1 MITKAPYGS
10 WLSPISL
17 DSITKESIS
26 FGHLAIDDNY
36 LYWTEQRPDEEGRN
50 VIVQYNP
57 KSATKLDLIPHP
69 FNARTKVHEY
79 GGASFLVD
87 AETVYFSNWDD
98 QRIYSCTNNS
108 KPKPLTPVGAFRY
121 ADGVVDKKH
130 KQIICIRED
139 HSSQRPEPINAIVAI
154 DINTGST
161 RVLVGEHNFYS
172 NPRISPAGNEL
183 CWLAWNHPN
192 MPWDGCELHV
202 ATIQEDGSI
211 FNSRIVAGSANESIF
226 QPEWSPKGSLHFV
239 SDRSGWWNI
248 YSLNEGIPKCVY
260 ETDAEFG
267 MPLWT
272 LGVSTYGFINENKI
286 ISWFN
291 TRGNWQIGII
301 DLQDNNFTELK
312 TPYTDLARIGLK
324 AHDNKILIGS
334 ASPTSSAAISL
345 FDADSS
351 MFTLLEGSKTL
362 SFPTEY
368 ISLPET
374 IEIMSE
380 NNHPVH
386 AFFYPPTNPDF
397 RAPDNTLPPLIVFT
411 HGGPTSATTTGLNL
425 NVQFWTSRGFSV
437 LDVNYGGSSG
447 YGREYRRSLNLKWG
461 IVDVDDCISAASHI
475 VKRGNADPNRLAIR
489 GGSAGG
495 FTTLAALTFRD
506 FFTAGTS
513 QYGVTDLTGLAND
526 THKFE
531 SRYLDNLVGP
541 FPEESKTYDER
552 SPINSADQITC
563 PVLILQGLEDAIVPP
578 NQAERM
584 LETLKENKIPVAY
597 VPFPEEQ
604 HGFRKAANIQR
615 SLEAELYFY
624 SQVFKFKPAENLQP
638 VKIFNRHKL

>member
-1 MITKAPYGS
+1 
-10 WLSPISL
+10 
-17 DSITKESIS
+17 
-26 FGHLAIDDNY
+26 
-36 LYWTEQRPDEEGRN
+36 
-50 VIVQYNP
+50 
-57 KSATKLDLIPHP
+57 
-69 FNARTKVHEY
+69 
-79 GGASFLVD
+79 
-87 AETVYFSNWDD
+87 
-98 QRIYSCTNNS
+98 
-108 KPKPLTPVGAFRY
+108 
-121 ADGVVDKKH
+121 
-130 KQIICIRED
+130 
-139 HSSQRPEPINAIVAI
+139 
-154 DINTGST
+154 
-161 RVLVGEHNFYS
+161 
-172 NPRISPAGNEL
+172 
-183 CWLAWNHPN
+183 
-192 MPWDGCELHV
+192 
-202 ATIQEDGSI
+202 
-211 FNSRIVAGSANESIF
+211 
-226 QPEWSPKGSLHFV
+226 
-239 SDRSGWWNI
+239 
-248 YSLNEGIPKCVY
+248 
-260 ETDAEFG
+260 
-267 MPLWT
+267 
-272 LGVSTYGFINENKI
+272 
-286 ISWFN
+286 
-291 TRGNWQIGII
+291 
-301 DLQDNNFTELK
+301 
-312 TPYTDLARIGLK
+312 
-324 AHDNKILIGS
+324 
-334 ASPTSSAAISL
+334 
-345 FDADSS
+345 

-380 NNHPVH
+380 NNHPVN

-495 FTTLAALTFRD
+495 FTTLASLTFRD

-513 QYGVTDLTGLAND
+513 QYGVTDLTGLANA